1 MIDFLKSPDDSPR
14 HLGTATAG
22 AQYLNLHNI
31 LRRNCRYIPFKGVMH
46 ILDPLWVEI
55 RNALH
60 FFQKLFDGLN
70 SIVLKLQQAKIMEV
84 RISVSVI
91 IIET

>member
-1 MIDFLKSPDDSPR
+1 MGI
-14 HLGTATAG
+14 ATAG
-22 AQYLNLHNI
+22 AQYLNLHYI
-31 LRRNCRYIPFKGVMH
+31 LRRHCRYIPFKSVMH
-46 ILDPLWVEI
+46 IFDPLSVEI
-55 RNALH
+55 RNSQH
-60 FFQKLFDGLN
+60 SFQELLDGLN